1 MKSNRYTLDR
11 FEGDYAIFLKRPK
24 EVEQL
29 LIART
34 ELDATI
40 TEGAIVKIEDNGHR
54 YNVEKLDEAT
64 AESEKSVSSLLA
76 KLQAK
81 NK

>member
-24 EVEQL
+24 ETEQL
-29 LIART
+29 LIARA
-34 ELDATI
+34 ELDPTI
-40 TEGAIVKIEDNGHR
+40 SEGAIVKIEDNGLS
-54 YNVEKLDEAT
+54 YKVEKLDNAT
-64 AESEKSVSSLLA
+64 AESEKSISSLLA
-76 KLQAK
+76 KLQGK

>member
-1 MKSNRYTLDR
+1 MKSNCYTLDR
-11 FEGDYAIFLKRPK
+11 FEGEYAIFLKRPK

-40 TEGAIVKIEDNGHR
+40 TEGAIVKIE
-54 YNVEKLDEAT
+54 
-64 AESEKSVSSLLA
+64 
-76 KLQAK
+76 
-81 NK
+81 